1 MKQTLWLLLA
11 VVLGLAGCERSL
23 VEEAPRR
30 AEIVATP
37 SDVEV
42 VATPSIAE
50 LPGLA
55 QVAEPERAAVVA
67 VVQRIWAGGPFAY
80 PGKDGSVFGNYERLL
95 PIQPRGYY
103 AEYTVPTPGDRSRG
117 ARRIVAGRA
126 ADMYYTRDHY
136 RTFVRL
142 TP

>member
-1 MKQTLWLLLA
+1 MKQTLWVLLA
-11 VVLGLAGCERSL
+11 VVLGLAGCERAL
-23 VEEAPRR
+23 VEEAPPRV
-30 AEIVATP
+30 EVVATQ
-37 SDVEV
+37 SGREV

-55 QVAEPERAAVVA
+55 QVAEAERAAVV
-67 VVQRIWAGGPFAY
+67 VVHAINAGGPFAY

-103 AEYTVPTPGDRSRG
+103 TEYTVPTPGDRSRG

>member
-1 MKQTLWLLLA
+1 MKNALWWLLAL
-11 VVLGLAGCERSL
+11 VLGLAGCERTL

-30 AEIVATP
+30 VEVVATQSSGEIVATP
-37 SDVEV
+37 SND
-42 VATPSIAE
+42 A

-55 QVAEPERAAVVA
+55 QVAEGERAAVIT
-67 VVQRIWAGGPFAY
+67 VVRAINAGGPFAY
-80 PGKDGSVFGNYERLL
+80 PGKDGTIFGNYERLL

-103 AEYTVPTPGDRSRG
+103 AEYTVPTPGERSRG

-126 ADMYYTRDHY
+126 AELYYTRDHY
-136 RTFVRL
+136 TTFVRL